1 MKFNELIISS
11 GGIKGISLIGALN
24 ELHKNYPI
32 YNFNYLTG
40 CSIGAIICFLI
51 NIDYTIDE
59 INDICM
65 KINFESF
72 QNLKIMNFIEK
83 CGLDDGTKI
92 TNLLKAIIINKN
104 YNINLTFKELFEKTN
119 KLLTITTV
127 NISSGKAEYHNYLTE
142 PDLNILLSL
151 RMSTNIPIVFSPIIY
166 KNNYYIDGAFLD
178 PYPFYYHKNVK
189 KIGIW
194 LFEKENIHFFKNNYL
209 IQNNFIN
216 SDPLNYFVNLLNI
229 LYLNYIKN
237 SYKKI
242 APNTIYVDIN
252 LENNISFKLDE
263 VEKKKLFQFGI
274 KKSKLFFKKL
284 YKKRRI
290 KYLIQKYYYLWRCKI
305 KKDKK

>member
-1 MKFNELIISS
+1 LLDIRC
-11 GGIKGISLIGALN
+11 
-24 ELHKNYPI
+24 I
-32 YNFNYLTG
+32 YEHY
-40 CSIGAIICFLI
+40 
-51 NIDYTIDE
+51 D
-59 INDICM
+59 
-65 KINFESF
+65 
-72 QNLKIMNFIEK
+72 
-83 CGLDDGTKI
+83 
-92 TNLLKAIIINKN
+92 
-104 YNINLTFKELFEKTN
+104 INLTFKELFEKTN

-229 LYLNYIKN
+229 LYLKYIKN
-237 SYKKI
+237 SKKKI
-242 APNTIYVDIN
+242 APKIRRSCPPCRANHC
-252 LENNISFKLDE
+252 
-263 VEKKKLFQFGI
+263 
-274 KKSKLFFKKL
+274 L
-284 YKKRRI
+284 YTQPKTTST
-290 KYLIQKYYYLWRCKI
+290 QANVP
-305 KKDKK
+305 